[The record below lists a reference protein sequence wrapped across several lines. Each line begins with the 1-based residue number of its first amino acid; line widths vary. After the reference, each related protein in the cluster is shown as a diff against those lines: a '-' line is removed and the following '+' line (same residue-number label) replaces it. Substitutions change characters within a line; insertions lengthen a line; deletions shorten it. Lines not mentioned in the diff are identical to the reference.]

1 MPIKYIN
8 NNNNPITGQ
17 GVQNAIFGYGNSSG
31 QVSMTNIVS
40 NTGIVS
46 NDVTGVGSTR
56 ELLAAAGYGG
66 DKAIFGY
73 GISSVAGGFTAITNL
88 VSNTGVV
95 ATDTTGV
102 GTGRR
107 LLAAATYGSD
117 KAIFGYGNTFDINN
131 NQIEVS
137 ITNLVSNTGV
147 VASDTTGVGTVRKG
161 LAAAGY
167 GGDKAIFGYGDNNVG
182 AGNVS
187 KTNLVTNTGVVGND
201 VTGVG
206 TARSGL
212 AAASY
217 GGDKAIFG
225 YGYVAPSHL
234 SMTNTVSNTG
244 VVLSDTTGVGTA
256 RYLLAASSYGGDKA
270 IFGYGSAG
278 PAYSI
283 TNRVNNSGVV
293 STDTTG
299 VGTARN
305 GLAAAGFSTTAP
317 AVPKMNFINRNNN
330 TSNRRMGFIIPP
342 GPVVYSP
349 TQRAIFGY
357 GEAGSYQ
364 SVTNLV
370 SNTGVLA
377 NDVAGVGT
385 ARAYLGAAGYGGDK
399 AIFAYGVVAG
409 TTNIK
414 NLVSNTGVVANDS
427 SGVGTSRNK
436 LGAVSY
442 GIDKAIFGYGSTV
455 FGNPSA
461 SERVSMTNLVSNTG
475 VVATDTTGVGS
486 SRYNLAATG
495 YGGDKAMFVYG
506 QSDSNNTAL
515 LTVNLVSNTGVV
527 ASDTSAAAGTAKT
540 QGAGANYGGDK
551 GIIGFGIADSSYK
564 RETNLVSNTGVIASN
579 TANYYGYI
587 GGVNDVLE
595 RSWLAA
601 AGYGGD
607 KAIFGFGALN
617 ASRYSYTNL
626 VSNTGVVASNTYNSN
641 PTARYGLAAA
651 GYSLT

>member
-1 MPIKYIN
+1 MPIKYTN
-8 NNNNPITGQ
+8 RNNNPITGQ
-17 GVQNAIFGYGNSSG
+17 GVQNAIFGYGSSVSG

-46 NDVTGVGSTR
+46 NDVTGVGATR
-56 ELLAAAGYGG
+56 EALAAAGYGG

-73 GISSVAGGFTAITNL
+73 GISSVSGGFTAITNL

-102 GTGRR
+102 GTARR
-107 LLAAATYGSD
+107 HLAAATYGSD
-117 KAIFGYGNTFDINN
+117 KAIFGYGNVVDNN
-131 NQIEVS
+131 NNYLFLKM
-137 ITNLVSNTGV
+137 TNLVSNTGV
-147 VASDTTGVGTVRKG
+147 VASDVSGVGTARQG

-167 GGDKAIFGYGDNNVG
+167 GGDKAIFGYGNTN
-182 AGNVS
+182 GNGH
-187 KTNLVTNTGVVGND
+187 KTNLVTNTGVVAND
-201 VTGVG
+201 VAGVG
-206 TARSGL
+206 TSRSWL

-217 GGDKAIFG
+217 GDGNAIFG
-225 YGYVAPSHL
+225 YGEQAPNYL
-234 SMTNTVSNTG
+234 SMTNTVTNTG
-244 VVLSDTTGVGTA
+244 VVLSDTTGVGTG
-256 RYLLAASSYGGDKA
+256 RYMLAASSYGGDKA
-270 IFGYGSAG
+270 IFGYGGGSPTG
-278 PAYSI
+278 YSI

-293 STDTTG
+293 ATDTAG
-299 VGTARN
+299 VGTARS

-330 TSNRRMGFIIPP
+330 TSNSRIGFIIPP

-357 GEAGSYQ
+357 GDAGNYQ
-364 SVTNLV
+364 SITNLV
-370 SNTGVLA
+370 SNTGVLG

-385 ARAYLGAAGYGGDK
+385 ARAHLGAAGYGGDK

-409 TTNIK
+409 STNIK

-455 FGNPSA
+455 YGNPSA

-486 SRYNLAATG
+486 SRYNLATTG

-506 QSDSNNTAL
+506 QLNSSNTAL

-527 ASDTSAAAGTAKT
+527 ASDTSAAAGTEKT

-617 ASRYSYTNL
+617 ASRHSYTNL

-641 PTARYGLAAA
+641 PTTRYGLAAA

>member
-8 NNNNPITGQ
+8 KNTISTTSTSLGSFVGRSASEASGWRGIT
-17 GVQNAIFGYGNSSG
+17 YGNGLFVATAYSSG
-31 QVSMTNIVS
+31 TNRVMTSPN
-40 NTGIVS
+40 GITWTS
-46 NDVTGVGSTR
+46 RSDALNPQ
-56 ELLAAAGYGG
+56 
-66 DKAIFGY
+66 
-73 GISSVAGGFTAITNL
+73 
-88 VSNTGVV
+88 
-95 ATDTTGV
+95 
-102 GTGRR
+102 
-107 LLAAATYGSD
+107 YGSD
-117 KAIFGYGNTFDINN
+117 NWFSVTYGNGLFVAVSSTSGGSSGKVMTSSDGITWTTRNANPVANTWYSVTYGNGLFVAVAGSGTNRVMTSTDGITWTARSAAENN
-131 NQIEVS
+131 TWRDVTYGGGLFVALAQDGTNRVMTS
-137 ITNLVSNTGV
+137 TDGITWTARSAAEANSWQKISYGNGMFVA
-147 VASDTTGVGTVRKG
+147 VASDGTNRIMSSTDGITWTSRSAPEQTQWVNITYASGSFVGI
-161 LAAAGY
+161 AQ
-167 GGDKAIFGYGDNNVG
+167 
-182 AGNVS
+182 
-187 KTNLVTNTGVVGND
+187 
-201 VTGVG
+201 
-206 TARSGL
+206 SG
-212 AAASY
+212 
-217 GGDKAIFG
+217 
-225 YGYVAPSHL
+225 
-234 SMTNTVSNTG
+234 
-244 VVLSDTTGVGTA
+244 
-256 RYLLAASSYGGDKA
+256 
-270 IFGYGSAG
+270 
-278 PAYSI
+278 
-283 TNRVNNSGVV
+283 TNRVMTADLTTNVLVSG
-293 STDTTG
+293 G
-299 VGTARN
+299 M
-305 GLAAAGFSTTAP
+305 
-317 AVPKMNFINRNNN
+317 KFINRNNN

-364 SVTNLV
+364 SITNLV

-414 NLVSNTGVVANDS
+414 NLVSNTGVVAADS

-455 FGNPSA
+455 YGTPSS

-506 QSDSNNTAL
+506 QLDGNNNGL

-551 GIIGFGIADSSYK
+551 GIIGFGISGGSYT

-595 RSWLAA
+595 RGWLAA